1 MSRLLWEARL
11 MTPQILPNL
20 LKVSVYSLTRPL
32 KLLTLIL
39 GVVFCFLVP
48 NFAVLIIALSLSGVG
63 VMLLGDISNRQ
74 FVQAALAPLVQAD
87 PPLNLLLT
95 NLITEVQTQIE
106 VHRFQASN
114 QKDLLA
120 IRNSLLKIQ
129 KTTTLLDPQLPN
141 VKFTKEYLPG
151 VITKAL
157 GLINQKNNAKSYL
170 LTEQKPKLVLE
181 IKQLINQSEQLDD
194 KFARDE
200 YFRAVV
206 LKQEQLAQINKLEQ
220 KLPRLDSQI
229 TKIIAVLEQ
238 SNTLLASTHL
248 GSLETD
254 SFDVSELLSESLKQ
268 VTTDI

>member
-1 MSRLLWEARL
+1 MPNQV
-11 MTPQILPNL
+11 PQNF
-20 LKVSVYSLTRPL
+20 LKVSIYSLTRPL
-32 KLLTLIL
+32 KLLTLVL

-48 NFAVLIIALSLSGVG
+48 NFAVLIIVLSLSGVS
-63 VMLLGDISNRQ
+63 VMLIGDISNKE
-74 FVQAALAPLVQAD
+74 FVQAALAPPIQVDL
-87 PPLNLLLT
+87 PLNLLLT
-95 NLITEVQTQIE
+95 NLIAEVQTQIE
-106 VHRFQASN
+106 ANRFQASN
-114 QKDLLA
+114 QSDFLA

-129 KTTTLLDPQLPN
+129 KTTTLLDLQLPN
-141 VKFTKEYLPG
+141 VKFAKEYLPG
-151 VITKAL
+151 VITKVL
-157 GLINQKNNAKSYL
+157 SLINQKNNAKNYL
-170 LTEQKPKLVLE
+170 LTEQKPKLELE

-248 GSLETD
+248 SSVETD

>member
-1 MSRLLWEARL
+1 MPNQV
-11 MTPQILPNL
+11 PQNF
-20 LKVSVYSLTRPL
+20 LKVSIYSLTRPL
-32 KLLTLIL
+32 KLLTLVL

-48 NFAVLIIALSLSGVG
+48 NFAVLIIVLSLSGVS
-63 VMLLGDISNRQ
+63 VMLIGDISNKE
-74 FVQAALAPLVQAD
+74 FVQAALSPPIQVDL
-87 PPLNLLLT
+87 PLNLLLT
-95 NLITEVQTQIE
+95 NLIAEVQTQIE
-106 VHRFQASN
+106 ANRFQASN
-114 QKDLLA
+114 QSDFLA

-129 KTTTLLDPQLPN
+129 KTTTLLDLQLPN
-141 VKFTKEYLPG
+141 VKFAKEYLPG
-151 VITKAL
+151 VITKVL
-157 GLINQKNNAKSYL
+157 SLINQKNNAKNYL
-170 LTEQKPKLVLE
+170 LTEQKPKLELE

-248 GSLETD
+248 GSVETD